1 MRMRVMVIVGIMTIG
16 MVMRVMME
24 LEGRHHVTGFAVCS
38 NGKQQSKLLMSTN
51 SEHARKCLKKK
62 IMMTNKTLLAS

>member
-1 MRMRVMVIVGIMTIG
+1 MIVGIMIVG
-16 MVMRVMME
+16 MIMRVMME

-38 NGKQQSKLLMSTN
+38 NGKQQSKLLMSIN
-51 SEHARKCLKKK
+51 SEHAKIARRQK